1 MAVADGKVDRG
12 RQTKTPQINNQPPLV
27 FFYLSLLFGYLA
39 LTERERQ
46 ILRLHAEGLS
56 DYRIA
61 HKLNMEMPNVKR
73 SRKNAEKKIE
83 LAKADIEFV
92 DKLKSQRTKW

>member
-1 MAVADGKVDRG
+1 M
-12 RQTKTPQINNQPPLV
+12 
-27 FFYLSLLFGYLA
+27 A

-61 HKLNMEMPNVKR
+61 RKLNMEMPNVKR
-73 SRKNAEKKIE
+73 SRKNALKN
-83 LAKADIEFV
+83 LSAQ
-92 DKLKSQRTKW
+92 KLT

>member
-1 MAVADGKVDRG
+1 M
-12 RQTKTPQINNQPPLV
+12 
-27 FFYLSLLFGYLA
+27 A

-46 ILRLHAEGLS
+46 ILRLHFEGLS

-73 SRKNAEKKIE
+73 SRKNALSKIE
-83 LAKADIEFV
+83 RAKADIEFV
-92 DKLKSQRTKW
+92 NRLISKRSTDDK

>member
-1 MAVADGKVDRG
+1 MCKNVRS
-12 RQTKTPQINNQPPLV
+12 
-27 FFYLSLLFGYLA
+27 SLGLA

-61 HKLNMEMPNVKR
+61 RKLNMEMPNVKR
-73 SRKNAEKKIE
+73 SRKNALKKLE
-83 LAKADIEFV
+83 RAKADLEFAGG
-92 DKLKSQRTKW
+92 LIPQRRPR

>member
-1 MAVADGKVDRG
+1 MG
-12 RQTKTPQINNQPPLV
+12 
-27 FFYLSLLFGYLA
+27 

-61 HKLNMEMPNVKR
+61 HELKMEMPNVKR
-73 SRKNAEKKIE
+73 SRKNAIKKIE
-83 LAKADIEFV
+83 RARADLEFIKGLNR
-92 DKLKSQRTKW
+92 D

>member
-1 MAVADGKVDRG
+1 M
-12 RQTKTPQINNQPPLV
+12 
-27 FFYLSLLFGYLA
+27 A

-61 HKLNMEMPNVKR
+61 HKLKMEMPNVKR
-73 SRKNAEKKIE
+73 SRKNALKKIE
-83 LAKADIEFV
+83 LA
-92 DKLKSQRTKW
+92 

>member
-1 MAVADGKVDRG
+1 M
-12 RQTKTPQINNQPPLV
+12 
-27 FFYLSLLFGYLA
+27 A

-46 ILRLHAEGLS
+46 ILRLHCEGLS

-73 SRKNAEKKIE
+73 SRKNAVKKIE
-83 LAKADIEFV
+83 YAKADLKFV
-92 DKLKSQRTKW
+92 DGLISQRQQK

>member
-1 MAVADGKVDRG
+1 M
-12 RQTKTPQINNQPPLV
+12 
-27 FFYLSLLFGYLA
+27 A

-61 HKLNMEMPNVKR
+61 QKLKLETPNVSR
-73 SRKNAEKKIE
+73 SRKNALKKIE
-83 LAKADIEFV
+83 HAKADLEFI
-92 DKLKSQRTKW
+92 DKLNVANSLNIKK

>member
-1 MAVADGKVDRG
+1 M
-12 RQTKTPQINNQPPLV
+12 
-27 FFYLSLLFGYLA
+27 A

-61 HKLNMEMPNVKR
+61 RKLKMEMPNVKR
-73 SRKNAEKKIE
+73 SRKNALKKIDY
-83 LAKADIEFV
+83 AKADLKFV
-92 DKLKSQRTKW
+92 EGLISQRSQK